1 MKHANHKQVFKV
13 SYNRH
18 ITIKNTGFLGDCHSY
33 NHKKT
38 ISSYLCL
45 EAKSC
50 VLFAWGRDEAETR
63 PTSPRP
69 SKNESIGMALWQER
83 SRKFKLKKKKVKL
96 QHIWR
101 LGWKGMMKNT
111 EHFPRML
118 IAETV
123 SEPRSIFL
131 DIKGPVCRIS
141 DGSPEQANQALA
153 LERTLSGFLAR
164 CANVT
169 CNSWLS
175 VVLPESYIW
184 VIESMPGPTAS
195 AVFSLTYSHN
205 LSVTGKRLAPWGD
218 CEKRA
223 LVT

>member
-1 MKHANHKQVFKV
+1 
-13 SYNRH
+13 
-18 ITIKNTGFLGDCHSY
+18 
-33 NHKKT
+33 
-38 ISSYLCL
+38 
-45 EAKSC
+45 
-50 VLFAWGRDEAETR
+50 
-63 PTSPRP
+63 
-69 SKNESIGMALWQER
+69 MALWQER